1 MINNNLEKN
10 NKNKNKIL
18 NNLFFENKRRSE
30 TEENDMKPKYR
41 FINIKKEL
49 LEETTKINKMFISFG
64 KQIKQIEKEIKFR
77 KKDELMH

>member
-1 MINNNLEKN
+1 
-10 NKNKNKIL
+10 
-18 NNLFFENKRRSE
+18 
-30 TEENDMKPKYR
+30 MKPKYR